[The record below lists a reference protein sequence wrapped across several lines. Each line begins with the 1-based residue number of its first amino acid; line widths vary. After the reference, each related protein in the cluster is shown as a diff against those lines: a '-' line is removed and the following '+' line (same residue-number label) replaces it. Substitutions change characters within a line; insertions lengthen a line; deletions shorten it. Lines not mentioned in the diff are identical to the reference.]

1 MTRGFR
7 DGIEGAIGVLSLMRD
22 DDDLLARCEA
32 AAAACV
38 AALRAGN
45 KVLFAGNGGSAAQ
58 AQHWAAE
65 LVNRFEADRPG
76 LAAIALTTDAS
87 ALTAIGNDHGYAL
100 TFSRQLE
107 ALGRR
112 GDVLVAL
119 STSGRS
125 ANVLRA
131 VEAAARL
138 GVVTVGFT
146 GRSGGDLLGRCD
158 HLIRVPSDRTPSIQ
172 EGHEVLGHLLCGVIE
187 REMFPA

>member
-1 MTRGFR
+1 MTHPFR
-7 DGIEGAIGVLSLMRD
+7 SGIEEAIAVLALMRD
-22 DDDLLARCEA
+22 DDDLLRRCTE

-38 AALRAGN
+38 AALRAGG
-45 KVLFAGNGGSAAQ
+45 KILFAGNGGSAAQ

-76 LAAIALTTDAS
+76 LAALALTTDTS

-100 TFSRQLE
+100 TFSRQVE

-125 ANVLRA
+125 PNVLRA

-138 GVVTVGFT
+138 GIVTVGFT
-146 GRSGGDLLGRCD
+146 GRSGGDLAGRCD
-158 HLIRVPSDRTPSIQ
+158 CLICIPSDRTPAIQ
-172 EGHEVLGHLLCGVIE
+172 EGHEVVGHLLCGVIE
-187 REMFPA
+187 REMFPP